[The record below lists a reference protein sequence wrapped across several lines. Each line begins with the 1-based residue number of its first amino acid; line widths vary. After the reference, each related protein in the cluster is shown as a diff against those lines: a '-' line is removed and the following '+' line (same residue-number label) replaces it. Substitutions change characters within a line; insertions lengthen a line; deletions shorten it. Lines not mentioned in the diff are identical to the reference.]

1 MASNPAGLVPPA
13 AAWPEPMFTQPL
25 VIRRVKKETPDTFT
39 LNLQPPAG
47 AGAFAFLP
55 GQFNMLYAFGA
66 GEVPISISG
75 DPADTQT
82 LVHTIR
88 AVGDVTRAIQKLK
101 PGDVLG
107 VRGPFG
113 SHWPVAESTGHDMVI
128 VVGGLGLAPLRPAI
142 YHILAHRPEY
152 GNFELIVG
160 ARTPGDL
167 LYYKELEKWRG
178 RFDFRVHVTVD
189 SAGPEWRSNV
199 GVVTTLIPRARFD
212 PLHTVALVCGPGV
225 MMRFSVQ
232 ELLKRGVKKEN
243 IYISME
249 RNMQC
254 GIGLCG
260 HCQLGPYFICKDGP
274 VFAFDR
280 IQKWFELR
288 EI

>member
-1 MASNPAGLVPPA
+1 MGPKLEARMSQAPGHLNP
-13 AAWPEPMFTQPL
+13 MQPQL
-25 VIRRVKKETPDTFT
+25 FQIRRVRKETRDTFT
-39 LNLQPPAG
+39 LALQPTSGTAP
-47 AGAFAFLP
+47 FCFLP
-55 GQFNMLYAFGA
+55 GQFNMLYAFGV

-75 DPADTQT
+75 NPADPQT

-88 AVGDVTRAIQKLK
+88 AVGTVTRSIQQLK
-101 PGDVLG
+101 PGGILG

-113 SHWPVAESTGHDMVI
+113 THWPVVEATGYDMVI

-142 YHILAHRPEY
+142 YHILAQRHTY

-167 LYYKELEKWRG
+167 LYYQELEKWRG

-189 SAGPEWRSNV
+189 SAGPEWRNNV

-212 PLHTVALVCGPGV
+212 PLHTVALICGPGV
-225 MMRFSVQ
+225 MMRFTIK
-232 ELLKRGVKKEN
+232 ELLERGVKPEN
-243 IYISME
+243 IYLSME

-274 VFAFDR
+274 VFSYQR

>member
-1 MASNPAGLVPPA
+1 MVSNAPAHRPQAAGLPT
-13 AAWPEPMFTQPL
+13 PMLPQPFQ
-25 VIRRVKKETPDTFT
+25 IQRVSQETPDTFT
-39 LNLQPPAG
+39 LVLQPASGTAP
-47 AGAFAFLP
+47 FCFLP
-55 GQFNMLYAFGA
+55 GQFNMLYAFGV

-75 DPADTQT
+75 DPAHTQI

-88 AVGDVTRAIQKLK
+88 AVGTVTKAIQKLK
-101 PGDVLG
+101 PGQVLG

-113 SHWPVAESTGHDMVI
+113 SHWPVAEAAGHDIVI

-142 YHILAHRPEY
+142 YQILAHRAEY

-160 ARTPGDL
+160 ARTPADL
-167 LYYKELEKWRG
+167 LYHKELERWRG

-189 SAGPEWRSNV
+189 SASPAWRNNV

-212 PLHTVALVCGPGV
+212 PWQTAALVCGPGV
-225 MMRFSVQ
+225 MMRFTVQ
-232 ELLKRGVKKEN
+232 ELLQRGVKPEN

-274 VFAFDR
+274 VFAFDQ
-280 IQKWFELR
+280 IEKWFALR